1 MTLAELS
8 LYTLH
13 NKEIKVRMPNGSL
26 LLCIHLCC
34 VSTKPR
40 YSSVH
45 FSLIMLK
52 FSSHL
57 NFFGS
62 LNKST
67 NLQEENITEGDFCL
81 MICKY
86 VSGFLCLVILS
97 LMYLVWFNLDFIRI
111 ILRQGSFVYSL
122 GCPGTLYLRLV

>member
-1 MTLAELS
+1 MAELS

-13 NKEIKVRMPNGSL
+13 NEEIKVRRPNGFC

-40 YSSVH
+40 YPSVH

-57 NFFGS
+57 NFFYGS
-62 LNKST
+62 VNKST
-67 NLQEENITEGDFCL
+67 DCRKNITEGDFYL

-86 VSGFLCLVILS
+86 VSVFVCVCVCLVILS
-97 LMYLVWFNLDFIRI
+97 LMDLVWFNLDFSRI
-111 ILRQGSFVYSL
+111 FLRQGSSVYSL
-122 GCPGTLYLRLV
+122 DCPGTL